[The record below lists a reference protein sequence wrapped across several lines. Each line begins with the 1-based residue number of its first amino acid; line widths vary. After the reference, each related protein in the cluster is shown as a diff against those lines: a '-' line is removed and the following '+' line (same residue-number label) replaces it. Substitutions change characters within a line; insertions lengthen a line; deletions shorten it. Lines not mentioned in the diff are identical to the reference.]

1 MYNSTVDVQL
11 YDYKFKVAKWS
22 FEKFQTFHGKHC
34 KKIIVYAF
42 NPQKEI
48 ATWERKIGF
57 LKVKLIPNQNILI
70 K

>member
-1 MYNSTVDVQL
+1 MYNSTEDVQL
-11 YDYKFKVAKWS
+11 YFYKFRVAKWS
-22 FEKFQTFHGKHC
+22 FEKFQTIYGKHC

-48 ATWERKIGF
+48 ATWKRKIGF
-57 LKVKLIPNQNILI
+57 LKEKLLSNKNILI